1 MGKSKYGNL
10 LTVVLVIVIIAILG
24 LIGYGC
30 YRIIKG
36 NSDKALEAKTYEEFE
51 ENGKEYNNRVNDDD
65 NEEIDYSS
73 DPSGN
78 GIIKK
83 TYYQG
88 FIVAGYISI
97 PKINISRM
105 AIIDK
110 ETPAALETSVAVRY
124 QNSTGLNEPG
134 NVVIAGHNY
143 RNGKFF
149 SNLGRVSIGDKITI
163 KDVTLRELTYTVYS
177 VFETTPEDTSFYNRD
192 TDGAIEI
199 TLSTCT
205 DDSSARIIVLAR
217 VEE

>member
-143 RNGKFF
+143 RNGQFF
-149 SNLGRVSIGDKITI
+149 SNRGRVSIGDKITI